1 MNNKDPNESLFSRR
15 GFYTALYAFLAVAI
29 ITTAAF
35 SLHNL
40 TSYTGNDFGQ
50 PETQIDHAQLEP
62 VGVNY
67 AVSYLDQQALEEE
80 LALRRNRPTPTPSPP
95 PEQQEQPGAPPGAA
109 PAPRVTPAPAPSPA
123 PAPEAQTP
131 ERTPETPAPSPAP
144 QVAPQTDGAPSG
156 QAVQDG
162 VSPYLFEFF
171 DISQRME
178 WPALGEV
185 VMGFSPDR
193 LIYDRTLDQ
202 YRTNDTISI
211 AAEMGSQ
218 VLAASAGIVEFVGNT
233 HERGNYVVINHGNGW
248 VTTYGQLQDGV
259 LVRAGDVVRTGQPIG
274 GIGSPTIC
282 SVLLG
287 NHVNFR
293 VENNGV
299 VVDPRTVLR

>member
-1 MNNKDPNESLFSRR
+1 MNSKEPNESLFNKR

-29 ITTAAF
+29 VTTAAY

-40 TSYTGNDFGQ
+40 TSYTGDDFGYHEEQ
-50 PETQIDHAQLEP
+50 LDFAQLEP

-67 AVSYLDQQALEEE
+67 ATSYLDQQALEEE
-80 LALRRNRPTPTPSPP
+80 LALRRNRPAPSPSP
-95 PEQQEQPGAPPGAA
+95 QPEPQEQPAATPGAA
-109 PAPRVTPAPAPSPA
+109 PAPRVMPGSAPSPT

-131 ERTPETPAPSPAP
+131 ERTPEAPAPSPAP
-144 QVAPQTDGAPSG
+144 QASPQTDGAPSG
-156 QAVQDG
+156 QAS
-162 VSPYLFEFF
+162 SPYLFDFF

-178 WPALGEV
+178 WPVLGDV

-218 VLAASAGIVEFVGNT
+218 VLAATAGIVEFVGNT

-293 VENNGV
+293 VESNGV